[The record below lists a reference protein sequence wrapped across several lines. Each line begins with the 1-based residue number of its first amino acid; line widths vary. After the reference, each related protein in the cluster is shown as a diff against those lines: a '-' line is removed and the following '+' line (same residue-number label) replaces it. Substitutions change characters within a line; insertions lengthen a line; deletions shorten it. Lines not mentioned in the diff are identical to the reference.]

1 MVVKNRQGSL
11 RQVKS
16 LFTDSWRH
24 IAWSSL
30 AGFMLS
36 LVAKKLYAKNLSVG
50 RLWKYTA
57 IDMAISICAISIYSN

>member
-11 RQVKS
+11 KTSKVKRY
-16 LFTDSWRH
+16 SWRH

-36 LVAKKLYAKNLSVG
+36 LVAKKQYAKNISVG

-57 IDMAISICAISIYSN
+57 IDMAISVYATSIYGN